1 MSNSAVIQEGGRIQ
15 IPEIILQELGWEP
28 GILLQWEKLDNEELR
43 LVAAEPDFAGQ
54 NLPRLVR
61 KNGHWV
67 VPAQGNTPLKYGVEE
82 AREERIQELLDRN

>member
-43 LVAAEPDFAGQ
+43 LVAAEPNFAGQ
-54 NLPRLVR
+54 NSPRLTR

-67 VPAQGNTPLKYGVEE
+67 VPAQSNIPLKYGVDE